1 MKYLIPLFFPLMVLA
16 DSQTTGNLI
25 TNGDFNNGNT
35 GWTLQGDAQR
45 IGDCCPGGHDFEFG
59 DSGSIEQSFD
69 LLSNTITQPMLNN
82 GITLNSSVEVQNG
95 ECGVSGCWGG
105 SGPADTFTIRLQIR
119 DEDSNVLAT
128 TTQERTNVTGINGKD
143 FEDSVSYTGAGSNQ
157 GNIFISGADN
167 SGNNGSL
174 LGPNVDNISVTMTYD
189 DEVLSAIQTSHISTT
204 FQEVEEVLS
213 TEIETI
219 EFIPLEEIVFE
230 VFEEPEMVVQI
241 FEEIFIEEIKKEEI
255 NTGIINI
262 FFEPVE
268 TIELTELPPIESFE
282 EIPMEVAYEE
292 PTTIESFSA
301 EIKGFEERVETTE
314 SFNNTPTGEVIQE
327 FFEEERQTLIE
338 TPNSSGIS
346 ERETVPEEVG
356 GGEESSTI
364 VQAEAGGGNAEA
376 PRESEERVNAEPR
389 EESTVTENTPEVV
402 EETESNAPEP
412 EGETTVAS
420 EEVNETLGEGETGG
434 SESGNGGT
442 ETVAQGEETLESRD
456 TEVEEGRD
464 SGNTRVN
471 TQTISIESIERKVN
485 ETLKRVD
492 QRLIATSLIVAKAME
507 SSISLENY
515 GNTNNNI
522 FLNQLNIDGGS
533 YDDQREY
540 IDMRDIYAENQ
551 IVYDDPI
558 AKSQK
563 ILQES
568 IDNTI
573 RAEEHL
579 RRIRGY

>member
-105 SGPADTFTIRLQIR
+105 SGGADTFTIRLQIR
-119 DEDSNVLAT
+119 DSDSNVLAT

-143 FEDSVSYTGAGSNQ
+143 FTDSISYTGVGSNI
-157 GNIFISGADN
+157 GNLFISGSDAN
-167 SGNNGSL
+167 SPANLG
-174 LGPNVDNISVTMTYD
+174 GPNVDNISVTMTYD
-189 DEVLSAIQTSHISTT
+189 DEVLTATQTAIIATA
-204 FQEVEEVLS
+204 FE
-213 TEIETI
+213 EIEETLTNQI
-219 EFIPLEEIVFE
+219 ETVEFIPLEEFVFE
-230 VFEEPEMVVQI
+230 VFEEPEMVVQLFEELY
-241 FEEIFIEEIKKEEI
+241 FEEIATEEI
-255 NTGIINI
+255 NTGIINV

-292 PTTIESFSA
+292 PATIESFSA
-301 EIKGFEERVETTE
+301 EVQGFEERIETTE
-314 SFNNTPTGEVIQE
+314 SFNNSPTGEVIQE
-327 FFEEERQTLIE
+327 FFAEETIIE
-338 TPNSSGIS
+338 TPNSSRVVES
-346 ERETVPEEVG
+346 EPVREEVSEKG
-356 GGEESSTI
+356 AGEVTTEEVSRTGNGETPKESK
-364 VQAEAGGGNAEA
+364 G
-376 PRESEERVNAEPR
+376 RVNAEPSG
-389 EESTVTENTPEVV
+389 ESTVAETTPEAVEQTEN
-402 EETESNAPEP
+402 APVEP
-412 EGETTVAS
+412 EEETTVAT
-420 EEVNETLGEGETGG
+420 EEVDETLGEGETTD
-434 SESGNGGT
+434 SERGNGGT
-442 ETVAQGEETLESRD
+442 ETVAANEENIESRD
-456 TEVEEGRD
+456 ESVEESRTE
-464 SGNTRVN
+464 GNPRVN
-471 TQTISIESIERKVN
+471 TETISIESIEKKVN

-507 SSISLENY
+507 SNISIDNY
-515 GNTNNNI
+515 GQTNNNI
-522 FLNQLNIDGGS
+522 FNNQLVIDGGN
-533 YDDQREY
+533 YYDQREY
-540 IDMRDIYAENQ
+540 VDLRDIYAENQ
-551 IVYDDPI
+551 IVYNDPM
-558 AKSQK
+558 AKNQK

-573 RAEEHL
+573 RAKEHL

>member
-105 SGPADTFTIRLQIR
+105 SGGADTFTIRLQIR
-119 DEDSNVLAT
+119 DSDSNVLAT

-143 FEDSVSYTGAGSNQ
+143 FTDSISYTGVGSNI
-157 GNIFISGADN
+157 GNLFISGSDAN
-167 SGNNGSL
+167 SPANLG
-174 LGPNVDNISVTMTYD
+174 GPNVDNISVTMTYD
-189 DEVLSAIQTSHISTT
+189 DEVLTATQTAIIATA
-204 FQEVEEVLS
+204 FE
-213 TEIETI
+213 EIEETLTNQI
-219 EFIPLEEIVFE
+219 ETVEFIPLEEFVFE
-230 VFEEPEMVVQI
+230 VFEEPEMVAQLFEELY
-241 FEEIFIEEIKKEEI
+241 FEEIATEEI
-255 NTGIINI
+255 NTGIINV

-292 PTTIESFSA
+292 PATIESFSA
-301 EIKGFEERVETTE
+301 EVQGFEERIETTE
-314 SFNNTPTGEVIQE
+314 SFNNSPTGEVIQE
-327 FFEEERQTLIE
+327 FFAEETIIE
-338 TPNSSGIS
+338 TPNSSRVVES
-346 ERETVPEEVG
+346 EPVREEVSEG
-356 GGEESSTI
+356 GAGEVTTEEVSRTGNGETPKESK
-364 VQAEAGGGNAEA
+364 G
-376 PRESEERVNAEPR
+376 RVNAEPSG
-389 EESTVTENTPEVV
+389 ESTVAETTPEAVEQTEN
-402 EETESNAPEP
+402 APVEP
-412 EGETTVAS
+412 EEETTVAT
-420 EEVNETLGEGETGG
+420 EEVDETLGEGETTD
-434 SESGNGGT
+434 SERGNGGT
-442 ETVAQGEETLESRD
+442 ETIAANEENIESRD
-456 TEVEEGRD
+456 ESVEESRTE
-464 SGNTRVN
+464 GNPRVN
-471 TQTISIESIERKVN
+471 TETISIESIEKKVN

-507 SSISLENY
+507 SNISIDNY
-515 GNTNNNI
+515 GQTNNNI
-522 FLNQLNIDGGS
+522 FNNQLVIDGGN
-533 YDDQREY
+533 YYDQREY
-540 IDMRDIYAENQ
+540 VDLRDIYAENQ
-551 IVYDDPI
+551 IVYNDPM
-558 AKSQK
+558 AKNQK

-573 RAEEHL
+573 RAKEHL

>member
-105 SGPADTFTIRLQIR
+105 SGGADTFTIRLQIR
-119 DEDSNVLAT
+119 DSDSNVLAT

-143 FEDSVSYTGAGSNQ
+143 FTDSISYTGVGSNI
-157 GNIFISGADN
+157 GNLFISGSDAN
-167 SGNNGSL
+167 SPANLG
-174 LGPNVDNISVTMTYD
+174 GPNVDNISVTMTYD
-189 DEVLSAIQTSHISTT
+189 DEVLTATQTAIIATA
-204 FQEVEEVLS
+204 FE
-213 TEIETI
+213 EIEETLTNQI
-219 EFIPLEEIVFE
+219 ETVEFIPLEEFVFE
-230 VFEEPEMVVQI
+230 VFEEPEMVVQLFEELY
-241 FEEIFIEEIKKEEI
+241 FEEIATEEI
-255 NTGIINI
+255 NTGIINV

-292 PTTIESFSA
+292 PATIESFSA
-301 EIKGFEERVETTE
+301 EVQGFEERIETTE
-314 SFNNTPTGEVIQE
+314 SFNNSPTGEVIQE
-327 FFEEERQTLIE
+327 FFAEETIIE
-338 TPNSSGIS
+338 TPNSSRVVES
-346 ERETVPEEVG
+346 EPVREEVSEG
-356 GGEESSTI
+356 GAGEVTTEEVSRT
-364 VQAEAGGGNAEA
+364 GNGET
-376 PRESEERVNAEPR
+376 PRESEERVNAEPSG
-389 EESTVTENTPEVV
+389 ESTVAETTPEAVEQTEN
-402 EETESNAPEP
+402 APVEP
-412 EGETTVAS
+412 EEETTVAT
-420 EEVNETLGEGETGG
+420 EEVDETLGEGETTD
-434 SESGNGGT
+434 SERGNGGT
-442 ETVAQGEETLESRD
+442 ETVAANEENIESRD
-456 TEVEEGRD
+456 ESVEESRTE
-464 SGNTRVN
+464 GNPRVN
-471 TQTISIESIERKVN
+471 TETISIESIEKKVN

-507 SSISLENY
+507 SNISIDNY
-515 GNTNNNI
+515 GQTNNNI
-522 FLNQLNIDGGS
+522 FNNQLVIDGGN
-533 YDDQREY
+533 YYDQREY
-540 IDMRDIYAENQ
+540 VDLRDIYAENQ
-551 IVYDDPI
+551 IVYNDPM
-558 AKSQK
+558 AKNQK

-573 RAEEHL
+573 RAKEHL

>member
-105 SGPADTFTIRLQIR
+105 SGGADTFTIRLQIR
-119 DEDSNVLAT
+119 DSDSNVLAT

-143 FEDSVSYTGAGSNQ
+143 FTDSISYTGVGSNI
-157 GNIFISGADN
+157 GNLFISGSDAN
-167 SGNNGSL
+167 SPANLG
-174 LGPNVDNISVTMTYD
+174 GPNVDNISVTMTYD
-189 DEVLSAIQTSHISTT
+189 DEVLTATQTAIIATA
-204 FQEVEEVLS
+204 FE
-213 TEIETI
+213 EIEETLTNQI
-219 EFIPLEEIVFE
+219 ETVEFIPLEEFVFE
-230 VFEEPEMVVQI
+230 VFEEPEMVAQLFEELY
-241 FEEIFIEEIKKEEI
+241 FEEIATEEI
-255 NTGIINI
+255 NTGIINV

-292 PTTIESFSA
+292 PATIESFSA
-301 EIKGFEERVETTE
+301 EVQGFEERIETTE
-314 SFNNTPTGEVIQE
+314 SFNNSPTGEVIQE
-327 FFEEERQTLIE
+327 FFAEETIVE
-338 TPNSSGIS
+338 TPNSSRVVES
-346 ERETVPEEVG
+346 EPVREEVSEG
-356 GGEESSTI
+356 GAGEVTTEEVSRT
-364 VQAEAGGGNAEA
+364 GNGET
-376 PRESEERVNAEPR
+376 PRESEERVNAEPSG
-389 EESTVTENTPEVV
+389 ESTVAETTPEAVEQTEN
-402 EETESNAPEP
+402 APVEP
-412 EGETTVAS
+412 EEETTVAT
-420 EEVNETLGEGETGG
+420 EEVDETLGEGETTD
-434 SESGNGGT
+434 SERGNGGT
-442 ETVAQGEETLESRD
+442 ETVAANEENIESRD
-456 TEVEEGRD
+456 ESVEESRTE
-464 SGNTRVN
+464 GNPRVN
-471 TQTISIESIERKVN
+471 TETISIESIEKKVN

-507 SSISLENY
+507 SNISIDNY
-515 GNTNNNI
+515 GQTNNNI
-522 FLNQLNIDGGS
+522 FNNQLVIDGGN
-533 YDDQREY
+533 YYDQREY
-540 IDMRDIYAENQ
+540 IDLRDIYAENQ
-551 IVYDDPI
+551 IVYNDPM
-558 AKSQK
+558 AKNQK

-573 RAEEHL
+573 RAKEHL